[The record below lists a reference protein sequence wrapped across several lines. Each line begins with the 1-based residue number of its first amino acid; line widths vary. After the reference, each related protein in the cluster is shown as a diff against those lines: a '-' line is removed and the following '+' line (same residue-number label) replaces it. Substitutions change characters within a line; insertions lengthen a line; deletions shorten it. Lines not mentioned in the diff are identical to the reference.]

1 MLTATPA
8 SAGHFW
14 SDWVAPA
21 LNRDREA
28 ASSRA
33 LADGSGRQRLITFV
47 EPDESFLSQSIR
59 NFGLTLATLG
69 FYSFWARA
77 DARKQLH
84 RSIHI
89 GGQRLDFTGTGRE
102 ACVSFLIGA
111 LTTVVV
117 VSTFLYFFRGSGE
130 SAEQMRAA
138 LSDFRY
144 RRLFISLPLIFLL
157 GSAVY
162 RRRKVLLR
170 RTWWRGQHFD
180 LDGQPY
186 AYALQHFW
194 TAFLVPLTLGWAA
207 PWRASRLAQRK
218 IREMH
223 LGAERFQTAGDVAS
237 LYRAFAALWF
247 GGGIIYVATM
257 VLLGLT
263 AGPELIAAAS
273 SGSLEPLRQPG
284 VFETVAA
291 VLGIGLT
298 PVSLFLLYYRA
309 AWIEHQISSIVF
321 RDMRFHVRLPKAR
334 FAALILWNAFVKLI
348 SFGAFAPVADAALAR
363 FVIDRI
369 ETERWPASPY

>member
-14 SDWVAPA
+14 LDAAAPA
-21 LNRDREA
+21 HTPDRTAAGTSNDRDR
-28 ASSRA
+28 
-33 LADGSGRQRLITFV
+33 QQKLIAFV

-77 DARKQLH
+77 EARKQLH
-84 RSIHI
+84 RSITI
-89 GGQRLDFTGTGRE
+89 GGHRLDFTGTGRE
-102 ACVSFLIGA
+102 ACISFLVGA
-111 LTTVVV
+111 LTTIIV
-117 VSTFLYFFRGSGE
+117 VSIFLFFFRGTGE
-130 SAEQMRAA
+130 SADHMRAA
-138 LSDFRY
+138 LADFRY

-186 AYALQHFW
+186 AYAVQHFW

-207 PWRASRLAQRK
+207 PWRASQLAHRK

-223 LGAERFQTAGDVAS
+223 LGSERFATTGS
-237 LYRAFAALWF
+237 ILPLYHAFAAVWF
-247 GGGIIYVATM
+247 GGGLIYVATM

-273 SGSLEPLRQPG
+273 TASLAPLHRPG
-284 VFETVAA
+284 VIETVCTVLA
-291 VLGIGLT
+291 VGLT
-298 PVSLFLLYYRA
+298 PVILSLLYYRA
-309 AWIEHQISSIVF
+309 AWIEHEISSIVF
-321 RDMRFHVRLPKAR
+321 RGVRFRIVLPKAR
-334 FAALILWNAFVKLI
+334 FAALMLWNSFIKLI

-363 FVIDRI
+363 FVIERI
-369 ETERWPASPY
+369 ETETWPPLGR